1 MPASKPSVV
10 SNDDAAVAAAV
21 VVAGDDVVVENAI
34 AEYSVSAHDDDVLAV
49 FVAGNGV
56 AVFVVKKVIPV
67 EIGVAAAI
75 VFVNTTVAA

>member
-49 FVAGNGV
+49 FVAGMV
-56 AVFVVKKVIPV
+56 LLFLLLKSYSC
-67 EIGVAAAI
+67 
-75 VFVNTTVAA
+75 